1 MTQQKKSF
9 FEKLTGIK
17 RIDENEEQEF
27 VINSDNQNAFQSN
40 NANFAPASFEINDET
55 YEVPSNN
62 LQSNDPMQNFS
73 PIQSDE
79 PTEEV
84 IEETVIQS
92 SAPVEDKPA
101 TSVSVDGDNEDDDS
115 EGQLTI
121 DVYQTDDEV
130 IIKST
135 IAGVK
140 PEDLDVS
147 INNDMVTIKGERKQ
161 EDEIS
166 LDNYYYQECYWGLFS
181 RSVILPVEIIA
192 DKAEATM
199 KNGILTLKLPK
210 ADTTKTRKIQVRG
223 F

>member
-1 MTQQKKSF
+1 MTKQKKSF

-17 RIDENEEQEF
+17 KITDEDQLEELELQESPEGGFVTQFESQKEELYEFPERVQQEEESQEEQKP
-27 VINSDNQNAFQSN
+27 IQQN
-40 NANFAPASFEINDET
+40 E
-55 YEVPSNN
+55 
-62 LQSNDPMQNFS
+62 PMQQPQQEFEQ
-73 PIQSDE
+73 PIE
-79 PTEEV
+79 
-84 IEETVIQS
+84 
-92 SAPVEDKPA
+92 
-101 TSVSVDGDNEDDDS
+101 S

-121 DVYQTDDEV
+121 DVYQTNDEI

-140 PEDLDVS
+140 PENLDVN
-147 INNDMVTIKGERKQ
+147 INNDMVTIRGERQ
-161 EDEIS
+161 QDDEVPV
-166 LDNYYYQECYWGLFS
+166 DNYYYQECYWGPFS
-181 RSVILPVEIIA
+181 RSVILPVEIVA